1 MSRRTKA
8 AVPATTT
15 SAAAIT
21 LTTGTPAGAVTTEV
35 VKTGAVVYA
44 AWIGLDWS
52 DKKHDWSLCTA
63 DGKRRHGQLKATPE
77 AIELWAA
84 ELAREFSG
92 RPVAVSLE
100 QTRGALTGMLCK
112 YAHIVL
118 HPVHSTT
125 VANYRKTFTP
135 SGAKSDLRDSALIL
149 DLLMKHPEQF
159 QPQPQDSVATRSL
172 QFLTEE
178 RRKLVDQ
185 QTGEVQRLIGW
196 LKQVFPQMLEWFDD
210 VSIPMVGDL
219 LKRWPV
225 LETLQKASRKTL
237 EDFFRGHNSR
247 SEEKIAARIAQ
258 IRVAGA
264 ATHDPAILQI
274 AGICIQNCLREM
286 ELKREAIAA
295 FDRLIAEVLGE
306 HPDRFIVESFP
317 GAGPVL
323 EPRLIA
329 AVGTMRERFDSA
341 ESLACFA
348 GIAPVTESSGRDCW
362 IHWRWNCPKFIRQTF
377 HEWASCSI
385 QHCQWAREFY
395 EKKRAAGKDH
405 HPAVRAV
412 AFKWIRIYYRCW
424 RDRVPYSEEIY
435 RESLR
440 QAAGKPASAPAT
452 KVLSVPA
459 ASPLELQ
466 IEWKTTHGFS
476 KPAKVFA

>member
-1 MSRRTKA
+1 VA
-8 AVPATTT
+8 Y
-15 SAAAIT
+15 
-21 LTTGTPAGAVTTEV
+21 
-35 VKTGAVVYA
+35 VYA

-63 DGKRRHGQLKATPE
+63 DGKTRYGQLKATPE
-77 AIELWAA
+77 AIGLWAA

-92 RPVAVSLE
+92 RPVAVALE

-135 SGAKSDLRDSALIL
+135 SGARSDPRDSALIL

-178 RRKLVDQ
+178 RRKLVDR
-185 QTGEVQRLIGW
+185 QTREVQRLTGW
-196 LKQVFPQMLEWFDD
+196 R
-210 VSIPMVGDL
+210 SC
-219 LKRWPV
+219 R
-225 LETLQKASRKTL
+225 KASRKTL
-237 EDFFRGHNSR
+237 EDFFRSHNSR

-258 IRVAGA
+258 IRGA
-264 ATHDPAILQI
+264 VSATHDPAMLQT
-274 AGICIQNCLREM
+274 AGFCIQNCLREM
-286 ELKREAIAA
+286 ELKREAVAA
-295 FDRLIAEVLGE
+295 FDRLIAENLSE

-341 ESLACFA
+341 DSLARFT
-348 GIAPVTESSGRDCW
+348 GIAPVTESSGKDCW
-362 IHWRWNCPKFIRQTF
+362 ILWRWNCPKFIRQTF

-385 QHCQWAREFY
+385 QHCAWARELY
-395 EKKRAAGKDH
+395 EKKRAAGKNH
-405 HPAVRAV
+405 HSAVRAV

-424 RDRVPYSEEIY
+424 RDRVPCSEETY
-435 RESLR
+435 MESLR
-440 QAAGKPASAPAT
+440 KASGTTKSTLATPASP
-452 KVLSVPA
+452 VPDSVA
-459 ASPLELQ
+459 NRVENY
-466 IEWKTTHGFS
+466 
-476 KPAKVFA
+476 